1 MYRNNSTIIL
11 GFISVL
17 IIFFCVQNNM
27 CQKIFKII
35 MLNKELNSLLVTLIA
50 GLFGFI
56 VAIIPFAIHL
66 LNQNDDF
73 MQKLKRENNFNVLI
87 KPLFDR
93 LLSFLKNM
101 FVLFVFLLIFSVVRE
116 IFIDSLDNK
125 ILFKEHLNISEY
137 TLTFVFGIYFV
148 LICNFLIGLY
158 RLIRDLKSLVQI
170 FLKTHIKES

>member
-101 FVLFVFLLIFSVVRE
+101 FVLFVF
-116 IFIDSLDNK
+116 IDSLDNK

-137 TLTFVFGIYFV
+137 TLAFVFGIYFV

>member
-1 MYRNNSTIIL
+1 
-11 GFISVL
+11 
-17 IIFFCVQNNM
+17 M

-116 IFIDSLDNK
+116 IFIDSLDNE
-125 ILFKEHLNISEY
+125 ILFK
-137 TLTFVFGIYFV
+137 
-148 LICNFLIGLY
+148 
-158 RLIRDLKSLVQI
+158 
-170 FLKTHIKES
+170 